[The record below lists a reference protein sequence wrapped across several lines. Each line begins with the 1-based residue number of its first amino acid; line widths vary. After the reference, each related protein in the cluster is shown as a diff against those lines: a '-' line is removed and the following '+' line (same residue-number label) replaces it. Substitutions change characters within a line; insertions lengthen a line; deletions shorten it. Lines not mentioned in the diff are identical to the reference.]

1 MKKNKFF
8 VYSFYRF
15 INISDKKRVKKC
27 IDKFL
32 SDKPVRGTI
41 LLANEGINGS
51 ISASKYDLDVI
62 ISFIKKTLRIRK
74 LEVKINNTGFLPFNR
89 MKVRI
94 KKEIVSL
101 GQGNINVIKS
111 AGKYIKPKDWDK
123 ITNNKEFMVI
133 DTRNKFEINIGSFIN
148 SLNPKTTSFREFPK
162 KFNDL
167 KIDKKTKIAMF
178 CTGGIRCEKASS
190 FLISKGYKNIYQLDG
205 GILNYLDYKKEKKL
219 TKMNWKGDC
228 FVFDNR
234 VTVNK
239 NLKHGKYIQC
249 YGCRRPIKRKDT
261 LSPYYRKGVSCHLCH
276 DERSNEQKKRSATR
290 QNQLDDR
297 KSRLSKI

>member
-190 FLISKGYKNIYQLDG
+190 FLISKGYKNIYQ
-205 GILNYLDYKKEKKL
+205 IEEVKK
-219 TKMNWKGDC
+219 
-228 FVFDNR
+228 V
-234 VTVNK
+234 
-239 NLKHGKYIQC
+239 
-249 YGCRRPIKRKDT
+249 
-261 LSPYYRKGVSCHLCH
+261 
-276 DERSNEQKKRSATR
+276 
-290 QNQLDDR
+290 
-297 KSRLSKI
+297 